1 MRKIIAVFMAALML
15 GLGACAA
22 NEAMPGMA
30 LAGATPLPV
39 SNAVVVIG
47 DEEIPLAKAIHFD
60 EKNNEVAS
68 IPTHI
73 GGGIQL
79 KINDSLYDVCYS
91 YGELALEK
99 DDRVYELW
107 DTGLIGVV
115 ETATGKTLDDLCVYS
130 VMMDGK
136 AHNIDGW
143 TRRTVFDILS
153 SVYNSPPVDGCE
165 KQGDC
170 VRFTNRLGA
179 DFDLYLEDDIIY
191 SPHLDGCFDI
201 SAYHDDFSDIL
212 SSLK

>member
-1 MRKIIAVFMAALML
+1 MRKIIVVFVTVVML
-15 GLGACAA
+15 ALGACAA
-22 NEAMPGMA
+22 NKVMPGMA
-30 LAGATPLPV
+30 LAGATQQPT
-39 SNAVVVIG
+39 SNAAVVIG
-47 DEEIPLAKAIHFD
+47 NEEMPLAEAIHFD

-79 KINDSLYDVCYS
+79 KINDRLYDVCYG

-99 DDRVYELW
+99 DGRVYELW

-115 ETATGKTLDDLCVYS
+115 ETATGKTLEELCVYS

-179 DFDLYLEDDIIY
+179 DFDLYLDHDIIY
-191 SPHLDGCFDI
+191 SPYLGACFDI
-201 SAYHDDFSDIL
+201 SAYHDDFSGIL